1 MPNIKES
8 KPSFWSTLPG
18 ILTAVGGIVGASA
31 ALITALY
38 SAGVMSIKNKP
49 TDNPPA
55 LSSASPESQS
65 FNSQKPEQTTS
76 AEASRDFMV
85 GRWHVDQTYG
95 ETSVRTLVNYED
107 DGTYHGS
114 TTTFV
119 GGSEKKQY
127 WSGNWSLEKLSK
139 DTFHLKLLANNQVA
153 WEGTFK
159 ITDQDHIHNIDQ
171 NYDAVRSK

>member
-1 MPNIKES
+1 MPKKKES

-18 ILTAVGGIVGASA
+18 ILTAVGGIIAAFA

-38 SAGVMSIKNKP
+38 SAGVISTKDKP
-49 TDNPPA
+49 RDNPPV

-65 FNSQKPEQTTS
+65 FKSQKPEQTPS
-76 AEASRDFMV
+76 PEASRDFMV
-85 GRWHVDQTYG
+85 GRWQVDQTYG
-95 ETSVRTLVNYED
+95 ETSIRTLVNYED

-114 TTTFV
+114 TTTSV
-119 GGSEKKQY
+119 GGKGESVP
-127 WSGNWSLEKLSK
+127 WTGNWTLDKLSK
-139 DTFHLKLLANNQVA
+139 DTFRLKLLVKNKVA

-159 ITDQDHIHNIDQ
+159 IIDHDRIHNIDQ

>member
-1 MPNIKES
+1 MSNKKEP

-18 ILTAVGGIVGASA
+18 ILTALGGIIAAFA

-38 SAGVMSIKNKP
+38 SAGVLSKKDKP
-49 TDNPPA
+49 PENPPA

-76 AEASRDFMV
+76 SEASRDFMV
-85 GRWHVDQTYG
+85 GRWQVDQTYG
-95 ETSVRTLVNYED
+95 ETSARAIGNYES

-114 TTTFV
+114 TTTSV
-119 GGSEKKQY
+119 NGKVQNQPGA
-127 WSGNWSLEKLSK
+127 GNWTLDKLSK
-139 DTFHLKLLANNQVA
+139 DTFRLKLRANNGVV

-159 ITDQDHIHNIDQ
+159 IIDHDHIHNIEQ
-171 NYDAVRSK
+171 NYVAVRSK